1 MKLVKTIS
9 LVLFAIM
16 ALSCSSEKEENK
28 ITTDYTTL
36 GIEKVIICNK
46 TFYPQTNSILP
57 DISKDNQVALTGIYN
72 DGKKIELSYVYLV
85 QSDETP
91 SLDVKSKYPETS
103 VLITEGQISGSK
115 TITATL
121 TKIPEPKEIKYIIS
135 FLKK

>member
-85 QSDETP
+85 QSDENTF
-91 SLDVKSKYPETS
+91 
-103 VLITEGQISGSK
+103 
-115 TITATL
+115 A
-121 TKIPEPKEIKYIIS
+121 
-135 FLKK
+135 